1 MDNIWEVDLPSF
13 QLINKYKK
21 GMRFSSCA
29 IKVFTKYE
37 GVALLGN
44 KKGQGIGE
52 KSKHCKRIKS

>member
-1 MDNIWEVDLPSF
+1 
-13 QLINKYKK
+13 
-21 GMRFSSCA
+21 MRFSSCA